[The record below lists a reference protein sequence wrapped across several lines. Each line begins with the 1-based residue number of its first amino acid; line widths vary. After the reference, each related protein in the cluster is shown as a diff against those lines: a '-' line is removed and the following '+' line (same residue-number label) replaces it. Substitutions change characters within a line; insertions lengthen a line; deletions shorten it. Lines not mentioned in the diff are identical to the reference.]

1 MEFADSF
8 LVAWYVLF
16 CIIFNVHLEKC
27 VFSMLY
33 IKVSIDPLVSDGGML
48 KSVIQVPLVSFGFLS
63 FEGLLA
69 VHTFV
74 MTAF

>member
-1 MEFADSF
+1 M
-8 LVAWYVLF
+8 LF
-16 CIIFNVHLEKC
+16 FITFNVHLEKC
-27 VFSMLY
+27 VFSVLY
-33 IKVSIDPLVSDGGML
+33 IKFSIDPLVSDGSML
-48 KSVIQVPLVSFGFLS
+48 KSVIQVPSVSFGFLS